1 MQLCLSFHN
10 DGIEEGGK
18 MDNRNKPLTV
28 ARIDLVSVTD
38 GGGVRVD
45 CLCLIYIHSHRL
57 SINKIGE
64 QALELAL

>member
-1 MQLCLSFHN
+1 
-10 DGIEEGGK
+10 